1 MKIYHL
7 FLLNILLFILL
18 ACNQSSTKNEQT
30 SIITRNTEAREDSL
44 KMELA
49 LLEQSKISYHVQAKM
64 ETRPVASDVG
74 VDAADDPAIWIN
86 KNDPERSV
94 ILGTDKKAGLYSYNL
109 EGEILQFIEAGELN
123 NVDLR
128 EGFIYNGIS
137 QVLIAASN
145 RSLNTISLFLMDPDL
160 RNISDC
166 ILEIETTVD
175 EVYGLCMYNDIN
187 NRFFVFV
194 NGRNGVIEQYEI
206 TSNNYR
212 IFYKYQR
219 SIKVNSQAEG
229 MVVNDQNAT
238 LYIGVEQEGIYKT
251 SAHPNSNSELSLLTK
266 STQENNEFIRY
277 DIEGLAIYHSSDK
290 NYLLASIQGNFTYAI
305 FELGE
310 TDRYIS
316 SFKIS
321 DGLFDGVQE
330 TDGIDLTSFPINTSY
345 PKGML
350 VVQDGFNYDGDSLVS
365 QNFKYISW
373 KDIDIFIK

>member
-1 MKIYHL
+1 MKVIHL
-7 FLLNILLFILL
+7 ICFCILICTIFS
-18 ACNQSSTKNEQT
+18 CTQNSSNNQQT
-30 SIITRNTEAREDSL
+30 SVTTRNTEAREDSL

-49 LLEQSKISYHVQAKM
+49 LFEQSRINNHVQAIM
-64 ETRPVASDVG
+64 ETSPVASAAG
-74 VDAADDPAIWIN
+74 MDAADDPAIWIN
-86 KNDPERSV
+86 KNDPDRSV
-94 ILGTDKKAGLYSYNL
+94 IIGTDKRAGLYSFNL
-109 EGEILQFIEAGELN
+109 SGEILQFIEAGELN

-128 EGFIYNGIS
+128 EGFMFNGIP

-160 RNISDC
+160 RKISEC

-187 NRFFVFV
+187 NRFFIFV
-194 NGRNGVIEQYEI
+194 NGKNGIIEQYEI
-206 TSNNYR
+206 TTNNYR

-219 SIKVNSQAEG
+219 SLKANSQPEG

-251 SAHPNSNSELSLLTK
+251 SALPNGNSQLSLLSESTK
-266 STQENNEFIRY
+266 ENNKSISY
-277 DIEGLAIYHSSDK
+277 DIEGLAIYLGSNK
-290 NYLLASIQGNFTYAI
+290 NYLIASIQGNFTYAI
-305 FELGE
+305 FELGQ
-310 TDRYIS
+310 TDKYIS
-316 SFKIS
+316 SFSITN
-321 DGLFDGVQE
+321 GLFDGVEE
-330 TDGIDLTSFPINTSY
+330 TDGIEVTSFPINKTY

-373 KDIDIFIK
+373 KNIEDILE